1 MRAALAA
8 LVLALAAAA
17 AFAPAGS
24 ATSECKGIQSCIPVA
39 GPWVVV
45 PAHGHAQFLLSCPH
59 GRSVVGGLDA
69 QVTSRDVHIGFEGR
83 LGAPVS
89 PGVSTTRYAVF
100 TAFSTGG
107 KTQAFQPLIG
117 CVPTQGGGGRSTVSA
132 GVVTP
137 PGPSL
142 EYRANVA
149 VVGPGTVRFA
159 RASCLAS
166 EKIVG
171 SWHALAFR
179 TKKPPSLDDAGRVQ
193 MTEVVV
199 GKKVVVTAEASDGLS
214 IDAHAV
220 VQVGVECAP

>member
-1 MRAALAA
+1 MRPALCS

-24 ATSECKGIQSCIPVA
+24 ATNECKGIQSCIRVA

-45 PAHGHAQFLLSCPH
+45 PAHGNVQFLLSCPQ
-59 GRSVVGGLDA
+59 GRSIVGGLDA
-69 QVTSRDVHIGFEGR
+69 QATSRDVRVGFDAR

-100 TAFSTGG
+100 TAVSTS
-107 KTQAFQPLIG
+107 KRIQAFQPRLG

-132 GVVTP
+132 FVTP

-149 VVGPGTVRFA
+149 IVGPGTVRFA
-159 RASCLAS
+159 RASCLPS
-166 EKIVG
+166 EKLVG

-179 TKKPPSLDDAGRVQ
+179 TKKPPDLANAPRVQ
-193 MTEVVV
+193 MTPVVE
-199 GKKVVVTAEASDGLS
+199 KKKLVVTAEASDGLS

-220 VQVGVECAP
+220 VQAGVECAP

>member
-1 MRAALAA
+1 MKPALCS
-8 LVLALAAAA
+8 LVLALAVAA

-24 ATSECKGIQSCIPVA
+24 ATNECRGIQQCIPVA

-45 PAHGHAQFLLSCPH
+45 PAHGHVQFLLSCPH
-59 GRSVVGGLDA
+59 GKSIVGGLDA
-69 QVTSRDVHIGFEGR
+69 QVTSRDVRVGFDAR
-83 LGAPVS
+83 IGAPVS

-100 TAFSTGG
+100 TAVSTGS
-107 KTQAFQPLIG
+107 KVQAFQPLLG

-132 GVVTP
+132 AVTP

-142 EYRANVA
+142 EYRSNVA

-159 RASCLAS
+159 RVSCLPS
-166 EKIVG
+166 EKLVG

-179 TKKPPSLDDAGRVQ
+179 TKKPPALDNAARVQ
-193 MTEVVV
+193 MTGVVV
-199 GKKVVVTAEASDGLS
+199 KKKLVVTAEASDGLS

-220 VQVGVECAP
+220 VQAGVECAP

>member
-1 MRAALAA
+1 VRPLLCSLVAALAA
-8 LVLALAAAA
+8 GAAL
-17 AFAPAGS
+17 APAGS
-24 ATSECKGIQSCIPVA
+24 ATNECKGIQSCIRVV

-45 PAHGHAQFLLSCPH
+45 PARGTAQFLLSCPQ
-59 GRSVVGGLDA
+59 GKSIVGGLDA
-69 QVTSRDVHIGFEGR
+69 QATSREVRVGFDAR

-100 TAFSTGG
+100 TAASTSG
-107 KTQAFQPLIG
+107 KTQAFQPRLG

-132 GVVTP
+132 AVTP

-142 EYRANVA
+142 EYRANIA

-166 EKIVG
+166 EKLVG

-179 TKKPPSLDDAGRVQ
+179 TKKPPDLANAARVQ
-193 MTEVVV
+193 TTAVVV
-199 GKKVVVTAEASDGLS
+199 GKKLVVTAEASDGLS

-220 VQVGVECAP
+220 VQAGVECAP

>member
-1 MRAALAA
+1 MRPAVCAFVVALA
-8 LVLALAAAA
+8 VAA

-24 ATSECKGIQSCIPVA
+24 ATNECRGIQSCIPVM

-45 PAHGHAQFLLSCPH
+45 PARGQVQFLLSCPQ

-69 QVTSRDVHIGFEGR
+69 QVTSRDVRVGFDAR

-100 TAFSTGG
+100 TAVSTAR
-107 KTQAFQPLIG
+107 KPQAFQPFLG

-132 GVVTP
+132 AVTP

-142 EYRANVA
+142 EYRANIA
-149 VVGPGTVRFA
+149 VVSPGTVRFA
-159 RASCLAS
+159 RAACRST
-166 EKIVG
+166 EKLVG
-171 SWHALAFR
+171 SWQALAFR
-179 TKKPPSLDDAGRVQ
+179 TKKPPHLDDAARVQ
-193 MTEVVV
+193 MTPVVLA
-199 GKKVVVTAEASDGLS
+199 KKLVVTAEASDGLS

-220 VQVGVECAP
+220 VQAGVECAP